1 MGRPGTGDENLMAE
15 RPDFGGGGES
25 GKAPII
31 IKRVKKGGEGHHG
44 GAWKVAYADF
54 VTAMMAFFL
63 LLWLLNAVTEQQL
76 NGVADYFTPIAAST
90 RESGAGG
97 MLGGQTVGEG
107 ASQSR
112 TGATA
117 AVVLPPPSI
126 GSGGS
131 DMTDPNESTQNDET
145 SIKAA
150 QEAKEQQEFEQVQ
163 QNLKQQISG
172 IPDLAPL
179 ANSLMVDNTPEGVR
193 IQIMDQD
200 KVDMFAPGSANL
212 YPKSKELLAQVAKVI
227 RKMPNKLSIT
237 GHTDPSTAIDPS
249 GYTNWELSSDRAL
262 ATRRALLEGGM
273 DDRQINKV
281 TGVSDRE
288 PIDKGQIRSPRN
300 RRVSIVLLRAE
311 NLKTEDFDRL
321 PRFLEKTSGTQPSNL
336 ATGESLTPSA
346 NP

>member
-1 MGRPGTGDENLMAE
+1 MAE
-15 RPDFGGGGES
+15 RPDFGGGES

-107 ASQSR
+107 ASQSM

-131 DMTDPNESTQNDET
+131 DMTDPNESSQSDEAEA
-145 SIKAA
+145 IRAA
-150 QEAKEQQEFEQVQ
+150 QEAKDQKEFEQVQ
-163 QNLKQQISG
+163 QNLKQTISG
-172 IPDLAPL
+172 VPDLAPL
-179 ANSLMVDNTPEGVR
+179 ANSLMVENTPEGVR

-200 KVDMFAPGSANL
+200 KIDMFSPGSANL
-212 YPKSKELLAQVAKVI
+212 YPKSKELLGQIAKVI
-227 RKMPNKLSIT
+227 RKMPNKISIT

-281 TGVSDRE
+281 VGVSDRE
-288 PIDKGQIRSPRN
+288 PLDKNQLRSPRN

-311 NLKTEDFDRL
+311 NASAEDFDRL
-321 PRFLEKTSGTQPSNL
+321 PRFLEKANSTPPVNP
-336 ATGESLTPSA
+336 ATGENLGPA
-346 NP
+346 PQQ

>member
-1 MGRPGTGDENLMAE
+1 MPMAE
-15 RPDFGGGGES
+15 RPDFGGAGGD
-25 GKAPII
+25 GKAPI

-90 RESGAGG
+90 SESGAGG

-112 TGATA
+112 TGAAA

-131 DMTDPNESTQNDET
+131 ETTDPNESTNTDDSQVR
-145 SIKAA
+145 AA
-150 QEAKEQQEFEQVQ
+150 QKAKEQQQFEQVTAD
-163 QNLKQQISG
+163 LKEQISG
-172 IPDLAPL
+172 VPDLAPL
-179 ANSLMVDNTPEGVR
+179 ANSLLVEDTPEGIR

-200 KVDMFAPGSANL
+200 KVYMFAPGSANL
-212 YPKSKELLAQVAKVI
+212 FPRSKELLKQVATVI
-227 RKMPNKLSIT
+227 RKMPNKISIT
-237 GHTDPSTAIDPS
+237 GHTDPSTAVDPS
-249 GYTNWELSSDRAL
+249 GYTNRELSSDRAL
-262 ATRRALLEGGM
+262 ATRRALLEGSM

-288 PIDKGQIRSPRN
+288 PIDRGQIRSPRN
-300 RRVSIVLLRAE
+300 RRLSIVLLRAE
-311 NLKTEDFDRL
+311 NTKAEEFDRL
-321 PRFLEKTSGTQPSNL
+321 PRFLEKTSGTQPQDLSTGENL
-336 ATGESLTPSA
+336 APGAKP
-346 NP
+346 